1 MTKKKILLI
10 IPVVCMILLVMLMIT
25 ALKKCTGNSIRE
37 TEIIENISVDYT
49 ELTRTD
55 DRYYYEDEHY
65 GSRFGIDVSTFQGDI
80 DWKKVRDDGVEFAF
94 IRIGRRGATTG
105 LIYEDD
111 EFEKNYQGAKENGI
125 EVGVY
130 FFSQAISEKEAR
142 EEAEWV
148 VKQLKGKQIDLPV
161 VYDLEEVYLE
171 DETPRTEGISPE
183 TATKNASTFLET
195 IEKKHYKG
203 MLYTSLYWSEY
214 YYDMDRFI
222 TYPIWYAQYE
232 NDVPELD
239 LPISI
244 WQYSSQ
250 GIVDGISEKTDLN
263 IMFIRKD

>member
-10 IPVVCMILLVMLMIT
+10 IPVVLMILLVMLMIT
-25 ALKKCTGNSIRE
+25 ALKKCTGNSSGKPE
-37 TEIIENISVDYT
+37 VIENVQADYT
-49 ELTRTD
+49 KLQTEGG
-55 DRYYYEDEHY
+55 RYRYEDEHFK
-65 GSRFGIDVSTFQGDI
+65 SCFGIDVSTFQGDI
-80 DWKKVRDDGVEFAF
+80 DWKKVKEDGVDFVF

-111 EFEKNYQGAKENGI
+111 EFDKNYQGASENGI
-125 EVGVY
+125 RIGVY

-183 TATKNASTFLET
+183 TATKNALAFLET
-195 IEKKHYKG
+195 IEKNRYSG
-203 MLYTSLYWSEY
+203 MLYTSLYWSDY
-214 YYDMDRFI
+214 YYDMERFGG
-222 TYPIWYAQYE
+222 YPIWFAQYE

-250 GIVDGISEKTDLN
+250 GVIDGIDEKTDLN